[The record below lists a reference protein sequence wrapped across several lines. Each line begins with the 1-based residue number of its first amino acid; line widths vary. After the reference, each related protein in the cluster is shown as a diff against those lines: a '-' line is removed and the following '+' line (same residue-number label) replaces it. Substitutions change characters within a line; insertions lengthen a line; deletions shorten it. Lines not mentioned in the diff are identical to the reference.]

1 MAAES
6 RDVGGGAGRVV
17 LEVAT
22 SLTVAIAFVLACSNI
37 KVDASQRVGQVSLL
51 AAVSVRVLLFGFSI
65 VGALVAAARLRGG
78 AYVGRVVPFAC
89 SALAGLSSAV
99 VAGGIVAILHGTSFG
114 LGGDSGDIGLLAEWA
129 RKLNDHTLGNEP
141 GLLIYPPMQIHVIAW
156 ISKLFACDPLYA
168 AKYFQILGVL
178 LLGPC
183 SYGAWRLLLRPT
195 WALAVGVVCSLPLIE
210 AYRAYPLLVL
220 MIFIPVMVKFIST
233 FRRSFD
239 RHWYELVRLGVVY
252 GLGLGL
258 MCLMYSGWFQWS
270 APGVVI
276 AGLWFMPWRCR
287 PSHAIILVGV
297 TALVFAI
304 VTFHYLTNVLH
315 AGAVQDSYMYFD
327 TTVEPAYV
335 AMWRNGLPGNVTS
348 WPPPGELGG
357 VGLFTVLLVAGT
369 GVSIWLGHK
378 RTLVVSVSLMLAGA
392 WFWRMWIAHHMYET
406 KLVQLYPRTSAELVY
421 GAMILTGYAVHLG
434 VERLRPRASPSAVI
448 GLAVALV
455 VLFLSTGSATTDR
468 YSPVNDALDMGFLA
482 WEALHRPPLEG
493 DQATDAKLSSSD
505 PAPVAEAEGWIEV
518 RLPTVRLF
526 QSVRLTPASDGFPAD
541 FELEVWTGTA
551 WVARA
556 HYTNQAVPGG
566 PISLRWESP
575 DTTNGFRLHA
585 TKLRAVGDAY
595 AVRMKK
601 IELLR

>member
-1 MAAES
+1 MGGEGGRILLELAAS
-6 RDVGGGAGRVV
+6 FLIAV
-17 LEVAT
+17 
-22 SLTVAIAFVLACSNI
+22 AFVLACSNI
-37 KVDASQRVGQVSLL
+37 KVDASQRIGQVSLL
-51 AAVSVRVLLFGFSI
+51 AAVSVRVLLFGCLI
-65 VGALVAAARLRGG
+65 VGTLVAAARSRGG
-78 AYVGRVVPFAC
+78 AYFARIVPLAC

-99 VAGGIVAILHGTSFG
+99 VAGGIVAMLHHTAFG
-114 LGGDSGDIGLLAEWA
+114 LGGDSGDIALLAEWA

-141 GLLIYPPMQIHVIAW
+141 GLLIYPPMQFHVIAW
-156 ISKLFACDPLYA
+156 ISRAFACDPLYA
-168 AKYFQILGVL
+168 AKYFQILGIL

-183 SYGAWRLLLRPT
+183 SYGAWRLLLRPP

-210 AYRAYPLLVL
+210 AYRAYPLLIL
-220 MIFIPVMVKFIST
+220 MIFIPVVVKFIST
-233 FRRSFD
+233 LRRSFD

-258 MCLMYSGWFQWS
+258 MCLMYSGWLRWS
-270 APGVVI
+270 APGIVI
-276 AGLWFMPWRCR
+276 AGLWFMPWRHR
-287 PSHAIILVGV
+287 PSHGIILVGV

-304 VTFHYLTNVLH
+304 VSLHYLTNVLH
-315 AGAVQDSYMYFD
+315 AGAIQDSYMYFD

-335 AMWRNGLPGNVTS
+335 AMWRNGLPGNVAS

-357 VGLFTVLLVAGT
+357 VGLFTVLLIAGT
-369 GVSIWLGHK
+369 GVSIWLGNK

-392 WFWRMWIAHHMYET
+392 WFSRMWIAHHMYET
-406 KLVQLYPRTSAELVY
+406 KLVQLYPRTSAELLY

-455 VLFLSTGSATTDR
+455 VLFLSAGSATTDR
-468 YSPVNDALDMGFLA
+468 YGPVNDGHDMGFLA
-482 WEALHRPPLEG
+482 WEALHTPPLEG
-493 DQATDAKLSSSD
+493 DQATDAVLSYSD
-505 PAPVAEAEGWIEV
+505 PAPVADAEGWIEA
-518 RLPTVRLF
+518 RFPALRSF
-526 QSVRLTPASDGFPAD
+526 QAVKLTPASDGFPAD

-556 HYTNQAVPGG
+556 HYTNQAVPGA
-566 PISLRWESP
+566 PISLRWESL

-595 AVRMKK
+595 AVRMKR